1 MADIGYAEMRT
12 FADRAELKL
21 VETDFY
27 FPRPLNPGEKRPR
40 EWDEILSENRACAHM
55 TFPF

>member
-40 EWDEILSENRACAHM
+40 EWDEILAENRACAHM